1 MSTWGSASDSTI
13 KNVTAENVVINAEP
27 GEEGSNVCFGAIVG
41 SGSNNNLVD
50 CGAQATINLTDDCYF
65 AGIIAGNVQDDTSI
79 INCTGFGIINAN
91 ARCMELGGICGAGLD
106 IKEIS
111 GCTVDN
117 VVFSLGYGSQ
127 AVGSIAGLIGI
138 IDVRDSGIVPTEI
151 SDFTINNPEM
161 ITENGSSDS
170 VDVVGDTYL
179 SDEVREQYSGPTCNI
194 TA

>member
-79 INCTGFGIINAN
+79 INCT
-91 ARCMELGGICGAGLD
+91 
-106 IKEIS
+106 
-111 GCTVDN
+111 VDN

-179 SDEVREQYSGPTCNI
+179 SDEVREQYSGPACNI